1 MDLPRKKVPR
11 RKDDRII
18 LQFDYDC
25 FYAQVFENK
34 NPALKKLPVGVK
46 QKNCLATCNYNA
58 RALGLRKLMTVSE
71 AKRACPELVLVD
83 GEDLTPF
90 RDTSKILFNFF
101 KSHSWNHKVERLG
114 FDEVFMGM
122 LYLTPSSSL
131 RRDLLMTPDVTDIV
145 EYNLFCLNQASLS
158 DSFFCL
164 SKEDPERGFNCDLTS
179 IAGCVEGTASPGLD
193 VESPAYL
200 RLLLGSHL
208 AQYLRLKI
216 EEQFGY
222 TSTCGIST
230 NKVLSKL
237 VGGKNKPRNQT
248 TLLALTDDA
257 IIAFMDCHP
266 LRKIPG
272 LGFKTA
278 TVLGSYVSA
287 QDIETA
293 QAGAE
298 GPPVTTHEV
307 RLHPSISP
315 GTIESLLVGPGAERG
330 VGARIWGLLHGVDP
344 NEVKEASEIPTQI
357 SIEDTYPKGVGTLG
371 LVLEELHKLSYSLVR
386 RMRVDL
392 LVPDES
398 AEVPGVQRWMARPR
412 TLRLTVRSWGQL
424 AASQSHNSG
433 RVSRSGTLPN
443 FIFDLQDDIDH
454 IAERLVT
461 EALLPLLRRL
471 QPEKG
476 QRWNLQLINICV
488 ANMAVGATDDKA
500 GVGRDIA
507 NMLKRQDEVLRPF
520 QVVSNPESE
529 VREELEEPN
538 MEEEEYDGD
547 GDVSWQTS
555 GNFVCPQCGHS
566 IPPFAMS
573 AHTRYHELGE

>member
-1 MDLPRKKVPR
+1 MDLPRKKQPR

-34 NPALKKLPVGVK
+34 NPALRKLPVGVK

-58 RALGLRKLMTVSE
+58 RALGLRKLMSVSE

-114 FDEVFMGM
+114 FDEVFM
-122 LYLTPSSSL
+122 
-131 RRDLLMTPDVTDIV
+131 DVTDIV
-145 EYNLFCLNQASLS
+145 EYNMFCLNRASLE

-164 SKEDPERGFNCDLTS
+164 SKEDPERGFHCDLTS
-179 IAGCVEGTASPGLD
+179 IAGCVEGTASPRLD

-257 IIAFMDCHP
+257 IVAFMDCHP

-287 QDIETA
+287 QDAETA
-293 QAGAE
+293 QADTE
-298 GPPVTTHEV
+298 GSTVTAHQV
-307 RLHPSISP
+307 RLHPGISP

-330 VGARIWGLLHGVDP
+330 VGTRIWGLLHGVDP
-344 NEVKEASEIPTQI
+344 NEIKEASEIPTQI
-357 SIEDTYPKGVGTLG
+357 SIEDTYPKGVGTLV

-392 LVPDES
+392 LVPDEN
-398 AEVPGVQRWMARPR
+398 AEAPGVQRWMARPR
-412 TLRLTVRSWGQL
+412 TLRLTVRSWGTL

-433 RVSRSGTLPN
+433 RVSRSGTLPS

-454 IAERLVT
+454 IAERLVS

-488 ANMAVGATDDKA
+488 ANMAMGATDDKA

-529 VREELEEPN
+529 VHEELGESD
-538 MEEEEYDGD
+538 MEEEEGD
-547 GDVSWQTS
+547 DDVSWETS
-555 GNFVCPQCGHS
+555 GNVPCPHCGHS
-566 IPPFAMS
+566 IPPFAVS
-573 AHTRYHELGE
+573 AHNRYHELGE